1 MKTKKKQ
8 PTPKRKTAK
17 PRREYLVGYV
27 GDGETVTGLGGGH
40 ICRTSIREAHKRASD
55 LISPRKSV
63 CIYRLV
69 PVAVGRVV
77 NGKFVERKPSPKA
90 KPKAVADE
98 PMVTGP
104 HQLGGMWDIRT
115 SSHYWHPN
123 RAIWMRR
130 DDTRYTMGLCVT
142 EAIARRALPAACKAW
157 AEMHKSGGAK

>member
-69 PVAVGRVV
+69 PVSVGRVV
-77 NGKFVERKPSPKA
+77 GGKFVERKSKPKSKPSPA
-90 KPKAVADE
+90 ADE
-98 PMVTGP
+98 PRVTGP
-104 HQLGGMWDIRT
+104 HENGQWDIRT
-115 SSHYWHPN
+115 GSHWYFPFTCKWCVRHVGVDKTG
-123 RAIWMRR
+123 MY
-130 DDTRYTMGLCVT
+130 DTK
-142 EAIARRALPAACKAW
+142 AAAKKALPAARKAW
-157 AEMHKSGGAK
+157 AEMKKGGAK